1 MKSNVNLYLEKGV
14 RINFTDKLEDFLPV
28 VFTRIEGIR
37 CYSFRPLIY
46 GTHLENVAITGEGVF
61 NGNGE
66 RWWKS
71 DERKNVGGARASG
84 AASGDLINMAA
95 AGVPIEER
103 VFDTEES
110 GMRLTSCSFFTAKT
124 FLSRA

>member
-1 MKSNVNLYLEKGV
+1 MPKEPIFNDLTVSIADFGAVADNKTDASVAINAAINFVSENGGGKVIVGAGQYFSKPIEMKSNVNLYLEKGV

-61 NGNGE
+61 NGNG
-66 RWWKS
+66 
-71 DERKNVGGARASG
+71 
-84 AASGDLINMAA
+84 
-95 AGVPIEER
+95 
-103 VFDTEES
+103 
-110 GMRLTSCSFFTAKT
+110 
-124 FLSRA
+124 